1 MVQLPLLR
9 LFPEARAVKSFLEN
23 TVGAFSGIYKLLP
36 LFPFLIFGV
45 FSLEVKA
52 STFQATLSCEFSGK
66 VMTTAACLINDG
78 SMSYIEITTFEKPDI
93 IQPYELNRLGQETRD
108 GVKFT
113 LSKSFNF
120 RVVNASDHLTLRLII
135 ADRNGNL
142 VYEDAVGRLG
152 VLYVG
157 N

>member
-1 MVQLPLLR
+1 M
-9 LFPEARAVKSFLEN
+9 KSFHEN
-23 TVGAFSGIYKLLP
+23 NVRPFSGIQKLL
-36 LFPFLIFGV
+36 LLVPFLVFGPFIV
-45 FSLEVKA
+45 EAKA
-52 STFQATLSCEFSGK
+52 SEFQATLSCEFGGGII
-66 VMTTAACLINDG
+66 TTAACLTYG
-78 SMSYIEITTFEKPDI
+78 RSMSYIEITTYGKPDI
-93 IQPYELNRLGQETRD
+93 IQPYELYRLGQETRN

-135 ADRNGNL
+135 ADRNGNI

>member
-1 MVQLPLLR
+1 M
-9 LFPEARAVKSFLEN
+9 KSFLEN
-23 TVGAFSGIYKLLP
+23 TVGAFSRIYKSLL
-36 LFPFLIFGV
+36 LFPFLIFGA
-45 FSLEVKA
+45 FSLEAKA

-66 VMTTAACLINDG
+66 TMTTAACLINDG

-135 ADRNGNL
+135 ADRNGNI

>member
-1 MVQLPLLR
+1 MISFMKVVA
-9 LFPEARAVKSFLEN
+9 EAV
-23 TVGAFSGIYKLLP
+23 VHIYKPVLLFLFLSFGP
-36 LFPFLIFGV
+36 LIWQA
-45 FSLEVKA
+45 KA
-52 STFQATLSCEFSGK
+52 SEFQATLSCEFSGNTT
-66 VMTTAACLINDG
+66 TTAACLIKDG
-78 SMSYIEITTFEKPDI
+78 SMSYIEITTLGKPDV
-93 IQPYELNRLGQETRD
+93 IQPYELHRLGQETRD

-135 ADRNGNL
+135 ADRNGNI